1 MLHLL
6 RSGCDA
12 KTTARFLAGAQGAA
26 MISDR
31 LFEGREFASFLVVK
45 DIVTA
50 DYVEEKPCHGVVPKN
65 GAFASVDITALV

>member
-1 MLHLL
+1 
-6 RSGCDA
+6 
-12 KTTARFLAGAQGAA
+12 
-26 MISDR
+26 MIPDR
-31 LFEGREFASFLVVK
+31 LFEGGEFASLIVVK